1 MRLIFAL
8 LLIAILAAGAATA
21 AGRDTTLRTRDGSP
35 LCGFYYFTHWW
46 EPWHSDDARVLKDL
60 REIRAMGCNT
70 IFLDSEWSQMIDRDW
85 FWLDRGHR
93 LAKEAGLEIL
103 PWLSLKEW
111 IDLGGEDRI
120 ALVKKQYGVELKTG
134 VDYDG
139 KPNRIIPYDEATI
152 EAGYRYCDEYLQRYL
167 KDGVILHVKDG
178 SKLKPVVAITVELE
192 WSGSND
198 EETNKRFRKYLKDK
212 YSYTSRLN
220 KAWGTGVKSIDEV
233 ELMDPKLFD
242 LAAHIE
248 GKARYPKAIEDQMA
262 FRAKVQNDAMQ
273 EIKRRL
279 KIKYPDLLIA
289 TELPHEMFTDHPA
302 ERYYRING
310 AATPETTL
318 HADITVMRCTGY
330 LTQKTEDAL
339 ADWQKKTGQRLV
351 ITYRTYIGEANAVL
365 NEKDTSY
372 YRIGA
377 QAARIG
383 DGFGFYSWNEMV
395 DTHIAAEPD
404 PEHPYGTNE
413 VYTPEQ
419 SAAWKA
425 LASQQI
431 KEYLSIAK

>member
-1 MRLIFAL
+1 MRYVFAM
-8 LLIAILAAGAATA
+8 LLILTLSAGALLAAG
-21 AGRDTTLRTRDGSP
+21 RPTTLRTRDNSP
-35 LCGFYYFTHWW
+35 LCGFYFFTHWW
-46 EPWHSDDARVLKDL
+46 EPWRSDDARALGDL
-60 REIRAMGCNT
+60 REIRAMGCNV

-111 IDLGGEDRI
+111 IDLGGENRV
-120 ALVKKQYGVELKTG
+120 ALVKKMYGVDLRTG

-152 EAGYRYCDEYLQRYL
+152 EAGYRYCVDYLDRYL
-167 KDGVILHVKDG
+167 SDGAILRVRDG

-198 EETNKRFRKYLKDK
+198 EETNKRFRKYLKDI
-212 YSYTSRLN
+212 YSYTDRLN
-220 KAWGTGVKSIDEV
+220 KAWGTRLGSIDEV
-233 ELMDPKLFD
+233 ELMDPKLFN
-242 LAAHIE
+242 IE
-248 GKARYPKAIEDQMA
+248 DCSAGKAKLDRATEDQIA
-262 FRAKVQNDAMQ
+262 FRAKVQNDAMA

-279 KIKYPDLLIA
+279 KIRYPDLLIA

-302 ERYYRING
+302 ELYYRING

-318 HADITVMRCTGY
+318 HADITVLRCTG
-330 LTQKTEDAL
+330 LLSKKTEDAL
-339 ADWQKKTGQRLV
+339 IKWQKDTGQHLV
-351 ITYRTYIGEANAVL
+351 ITYRTYKGKEQAVL
-365 NEKDTSY
+365 KGSDTDY
-372 YRIGA
+372 FRIGD

-404 PEHPYGTNE
+404 LSNPIGKFEIF
-413 VYTPEQ
+413 TPEE
-419 SAAWKA
+419 SRAWKG

-431 KEYLSIAK
+431 KEYLEKAK

>member
-1 MRLIFAL
+1 MRFAFILMLLFAL
-8 LLIAILAAGAATA
+8 TACAAWAAD
-21 AGRDTTLRTRDGSP
+21 RDTTLRTRDGSP

-46 EPWHSDDARVLKDL
+46 EPWRSDDARVLADL
-60 REIRAMGCNT
+60 KEQKAMGCNV

-111 IDLGGEDRI
+111 IDLGGENRVQLI
-120 ALVKKQYGVELKTG
+120 KEMYGVDLKTG

-139 KPNRIIPYDEATI
+139 KPNRIIPYDPATI
-152 EAGYRYCDEYLQRYL
+152 EAGYRYCVDYLERYL

-178 SKLKPVVAITVELE
+178 GKLKPVVAITVELE

-220 KAWGTGVKSIDEV
+220 KAWGTKLGSIDEV
-233 ELMDPKLFD
+233 ELMDPRLFD
-242 LAAHIE
+242 IE
-248 GKARYPKAIEDQMA
+248 GCSAGKAKLTRAVEDQIA
-262 FRAKVQNDAMQ
+262 FRAKVQNDAMA

-279 KIKYPDLLIA
+279 KLKYPDLLIA

-302 ERYYRING
+302 ERSYRING

-318 HADITVMRCTGY
+318 HADITVLRCTGL

-339 ADWQKKTGQRLV
+339 IKWQKDTGQRLV
-351 ITYRTYIGEANAVL
+351 ITYRTYRGKEKAVMEGRDTDYFRIGE
-365 NEKDTSY
+365 
-372 YRIGA
+372 

-404 PEHPYGTNE
+404 PEHPYGKFE
-413 VYTPEQ
+413 IFTPEE
-419 SAAWKA
+419 SEAWKA
-425 LASQQI
+425 LASQQLRN
-431 KEYLSIAK
+431 YRSIAR